1 MKIVILNSSVDH
13 PINPFLKNW
22 ANKNSCN
29 HKITIVRSRKDL
41 IEGDILF
48 LISCAEIISKKD
60 REKFKKSL
68 IIHASDLPKGRGWSP
83 HIWEIINGADFLT
96 ISLIEVEDK
105 VDTGDIWK
113 KKKVNI
119 PKTALFEE
127 INRIVFSAEIEL
139 MDFAIENFARV
150 TPLKQIKEE
159 ASYWKKRTPKDSEL
173 NINMSLDEQ
182 FNLIRVSDVDRF
194 PAYFYKN
201 GEKFLLSIKKIK

>member
-1 MKIVILNSSVDH
+1 
-13 PINPFLKNW
+13 
-22 ANKNSCN
+22 
-29 HKITIVRSRKDL
+29 VRSRKDL

-48 LISCAEIISKKD
+48 LISCTEIISKKD
-60 REKFKKSL
+60 REKFTKSL

-96 ISLIEVEDK
+96 LSLIEVEDK

-127 INRIVFSAEIEL
+127 INHIVFGAEIEL
-139 MDFAIENFARV
+139 MDFAIENFSRF
-150 TPLKQIKEE
+150 TPLKQIKEK

-173 NINMSLDEQ
+173 NIYLSLDEQ
-182 FNLIRVSDVDRF
+182 FDLIRVSDEDRF

-201 GEKFLLSIKKIK
+201 GEKFLLSLKKIK